1 MSVVGLDQVLGLST
15 DLQCQ
20 FHLSYP
26 SVFENYNDC
35 IVLGRSDFFLLQVE
49 CNFIE
54 SVPREDRKVYCAN
67 PLEMLE

>member
-20 FHLSYP
+20 FHLFYP

-35 IVLGRSDFFLLQVE
+35 IVLGRSDFFLTPSGVQ
-49 CNFIE
+49 FY
-54 SVPREDRKVYCAN
+54 RKCSTRG
-67 PLEMLE
+67 